1 MTLSV
6 TLSEFVSNYIHRL
19 ALATSLLVVGR
30 SGLVLFLW
38 ALNCELPTGRQY
50 VLKEFNTQPAA
61 HSLGP
66 ALRWIPIAILKEP
79 VW

>member
-38 ALNCELPTGRQY
+38 ALNCEPPTGRQY

-79 VW
+79 VC

>member
-6 TLSEFVSNYIHRL
+6 TLSEFVSNYIHRQ
-19 ALATSLLVVGR
+19 ALATSLLVVR
-30 SGLVLFLW
+30 QEW
-38 ALNCELPTGRQY
+38 ACPVSVGSYCEPPTGRQY
-50 VLKEFNTQPAA
+50 ALKEFNTQPAA

-79 VW
+79 VC